1 MPTQKGNEDI
11 RGQIAALR
19 ELLID
24 DQASELTRD
33 PALADAVTKALDD
46 MLAKVADAADAA
58 PTAADAGFAQL
69 IGLGADAA
77 TDLGQTRAPLRVS
90 EYDETVTPER
100 ISAVGDLYYI
110 YQHETIGVF
119 RVMQKLK
126 ELFEAGTLRLSDGL
140 GAFRL
145 YQFDKRE
152 ALRYTRRDRLA
163 AYRRVLGY
171 GGAPVPPGA
180 TPNTVFHSLYV
191 NFVNEVIQFWRDK
204 RVSEV
209 MRDRPDDASFG
220 SIAMVR
226 RAGLDL
232 RNNLKSTSYG
242 HVNVLR
248 VEVMQL
254 LDESFRIL
262 ESDDVKRQ
270 FGSENAWD
278 VIEEVLTRY
287 FHQTLSTS
295 PRQRMA
301 VTGREILQWIARK
314 FILET
319 TRPEF
324 EGNLRDIA
332 EDAEEWMTSAETV
345 GVAQRRGPE
354 ERAMAWNRRTTGP
367 GGRTNSRPVRRPDY
381 RAREP
386 AREYESEF

>member
-1 MPTQKGNEDI
+1 MSTQKGNEDI
-11 RGQIAALR
+11 RGQVAALR

-77 TDLGQTRAPLRVS
+77 TELGQTRAPVRVS

-171 GGAPVPPGA
+171 GAAPVPPGA

-367 GGRTNSRPVRRPDY
+367 GGRRDSRPMRRPDY
-381 RAREP
+381 RARKP
-386 AREYESEF
+386 DREYESEF

>member
-24 DQASELTRD
+24 DQASDLTRD
-33 PALADAVTKALDD
+33 PALADAVTKAIDG
-46 MLAKVADAADAA
+46 MLAKVADAADDA
-58 PTAADAGFAQL
+58 PTTADAGFAQL

-77 TDLGQTRAPLRVS
+77 TELGQARAPVRVS
-90 EYDETVTPER
+90 EYDETITPER
-100 ISAVGDLYYI
+100 IVAVGDLYYI

-171 GGAPVPPGA
+171 GAAPVPPGA

-248 VEVMQL
+248 VEVRSL
-254 LDESFRIL
+254 PWVR
-262 ESDDVKRQ
+262 
-270 FGSENAWD
+270 A
-278 VIEEVLTRY
+278 
-287 FHQTLSTS
+287 
-295 PRQRMA
+295 PRSRSSWLIC
-301 VTGREILQWIARK
+301 RR
-314 FILET
+314 
-319 TRPEF
+319 
-324 EGNLRDIA
+324 
-332 EDAEEWMTSAETV
+332 
-345 GVAQRRGPE
+345 VAKICCL
-354 ERAMAWNRRTTGP
+354 NT
-367 GGRTNSRPVRRPDY
+367 
-381 RAREP
+381 
-386 AREYESEF
+386 

>member
-77 TDLGQTRAPLRVS
+77 TELGQTRAPVRVS

-100 ISAVGDLYYI
+100 ISAVADLYYI

-171 GGAPVPPGA
+171 GAAPVPAGA
-180 TPNTVFHSLYV
+180 TPNTVFHTLYV

-278 VIEEVLTRY
+278 VIEEILTRY

-354 ERAMAWNRRTTGP
+354 ERAMAWNRRTPGP
-367 GGRTNSRPVRRPDY
+367 GGRTDSRLARRPDY
-381 RAREP
+381 RARRPE
-386 AREYESEF
+386 REYESEF